1 MLLYSIVILTRQSF
15 ISITFRQGQFPP
27 ETPIFAKLKKIIF
40 TQNCKNSENCKNE
53 IQTAAKKFPLLQFL
67 HQPRIC
73 RTICSIISCSIM
85 RVRFFSH
92 SAISRKVV
100 GRGFFAAYCF
110 RSSSHIS
117 QASLSICRGI
127 SSHF

>member
-1 MLLYSIVILTRQSF
+1 MLLYSIVILTRQSL
-15 ISITFRQGQFPP
+15 IIITFRQRANPP
-27 ETPIFAKLKKIIF
+27 KTPIFAKLKKIIF
-40 TQNCKNSENCKNE
+40 MQNCEKSKNRRKRNPNSSEK
-53 IQTAAKKFPLLQFL
+53 TPLLQFL

-110 RSSSHIS
+110 RSSTHIS